1 MLTEV
6 ATDTAQVS
14 WEGGKK
20 KFFFS
25 SGGLGP
31 KADVGVNV
39 TRERKILLGEQA
51 GVNET

>member
-20 KFFFS
+20 KKFFFQW
-25 SGGLGP
+25 GVGP
-31 KADVGVNV
+31 
-39 TRERKILLGEQA
+39 
-51 GVNET
+51 